1 MSEERELLRE
11 TVRGLVAKHAGPEA
25 VRDAMESE
33 RGYDESL
40 WKLLCEQV
48 GAAALV
54 VPEELGGAG
63 GGLADA
69 ATVLSELGRAL
80 VPTPLLGT
88 TLAEL
93 ALLAADDVDADTIGR
108 LADGTAIGAVVLD
121 PDYVVNGDIADVVVA
136 VDDGGLSR
144 WTTFRSQRVNTM
156 DPTRRLARVTPQDT
170 APLGTD
176 PGIADAASILLAAE
190 QVGAAERC
198 LELTV
203 EYTKQRVQFGRPI
216 GSFQALK
223 HRMADLYVAVS
234 AARAVVDQAVD
245 ERAAEPSSASAALAR
260 VAATEAFDA
269 VAAEAVQMHGGIAIT
284 WEHDIQL
291 YFKRAHGSAQ
301 LLGPA
306 REALRRLEREVLNN
320 QA

>member
-1 MSEERELLRE
+1 VTAERELLRA
-11 TVRGLVAKHAGPEA
+11 TVAALVDKHASPAA
-25 VRDAMESE
+25 VREAMASE

-63 GGLADA
+63 GELADA
-69 ATVLSELGRAL
+69 AVVLEELGKAL

-93 ALLAADDVDADTIGR
+93 ALLAADEPDADALEGLAEGASIG
-108 LADGTAIGAVVLD
+108 TVVFD
-121 PDYVVNGDIADVVVA
+121 PGYVVNGEIADVVIGVT
-136 VDDGGLSR
+136 GTTLTR
-144 WTTFRSQRVNTM
+144 WTNFTAHRIQAM
-156 DPTRRLARVTPQDT
+156 DPTRRLARVEPTDT
-170 APLGTD
+170 SDIGAD
-176 PGIADAASILLAAE
+176 PGLADIAAILLAAE
-190 QVGAAERC
+190 QIGAATKC
-198 LELTV
+198 LDLTV
-203 EYTKQRVQFGRPI
+203 EYTKNRVQFGRPI

-223 HRMADLYVAVS
+223 HRMADLYVAVQS
-234 AARAVVDQAVD
+234 AQAVVNDAV
-245 ERAAEPSSASAALAR
+245 AEPAPTSAALAR
-260 VAATEAFDA
+260 VAASEAFSK

-301 LLGPA
+301 LLGPP
-306 REALRRLEREVLNN
+306 REHLRRLESEVF
-320 QA
+320 

>member
-11 TVRGLVAKHAGPEA
+11 TVAALVDKHASPAA
-25 VRDAMESE
+25 VREAMASE

-40 WKLLCEQV
+40 WKRLCEQV

-63 GGLADA
+63 GELADA
-69 ATVLSELGRAL
+69 AVVLEELGKAL

-93 ALLAADDVDADTIGR
+93 ALIAADEPDAETIER
-108 LADGTAIGAVVLD
+108 LAEGTSIGTVVFD
-121 PDYVVNGDIADVVVA
+121 SGYVVNGDVADVVVA
-136 VDDGGLSR
+136 ADGTRLTR
-144 WTTFRSQRVNTM
+144 WTTFTAHRADTM
-156 DPTRRLARVTPQDT
+156 DLTRRLARVEAKDS
-170 APLGTD
+170 ADIGAD
-176 PGIADAASILLAAE
+176 PGIAGMAAILLAAE
-190 QVGAAERC
+190 QIGAATKC
-198 LELTV
+198 LDLTV
-203 EYTKQRVQFGRPI
+203 EYTKDRVQFGRPI

-223 HRMADLYVAVS
+223 HRMADLYVAVQS
-234 AARAVVDQAVD
+234 ARAVVNDAI
-245 ERAAEPSSASAALAR
+245 AEPSQTSAALAR
-260 VAATEAFDA
+260 VAASEAFSK

-301 LLGPA
+301 LLGPP
-306 REALRRLEREVLNN
+306 REHLRRLESEVF
-320 QA
+320 

>member
-63 GGLADA
+63 GELADA
-69 ATVLSELGRAL
+69 ATVVSELGRAL

-136 VDDGGLSR
+136 VEDGRLSR
-144 WTTFRSQRVNTM
+144 WTTFTSQRVITM
-156 DPTRRLARVTPQDT
+156 DPTRRLSRVTPQGT

-176 PGIADAASILLAAE
+176 PGIVDAASVLLAAE

-234 AARAVVDQAVD
+234 AARAVVDDAVGK
-245 ERAAEPSSASAALAR
+245 PSSAAAALAR

-269 VAAEAVQMHGGIAIT
+269 VAAEAIQMHGGIAIT

-306 REALRRLEREVLNN
+306 RDHLRRLEQEVLNN